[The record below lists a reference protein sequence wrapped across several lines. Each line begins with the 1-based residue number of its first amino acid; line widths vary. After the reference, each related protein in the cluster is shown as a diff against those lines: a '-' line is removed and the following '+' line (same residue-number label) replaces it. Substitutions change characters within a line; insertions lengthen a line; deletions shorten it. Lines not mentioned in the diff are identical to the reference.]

1 VSAAGP
7 KRAAD
12 AIFALG
18 SATLSAVVYFG
29 ARDLPESPFD
39 PLGPAAFPLALAAL
53 LAVLAA
59 VQLARLAFGFATG
72 ASAVVLVHGLDGGG
86 THRLRVD
93 LAVAIYAMTI
103 AYSAALAFGAGFF
116 AATTVYVIAAGASLA
131 GRDRRAVIRSAAVGA
146 VLATGI
152 WALFTHVFLLQW
164 P

>member
-1 VSAAGP
+1 VSAARP

-18 SATLSAVVYFG
+18 SAALSAVVYSG

-53 LAVLAA
+53 LAALAA

-86 THRLRVD
+86 GYRLRVD
-93 LAVAIYAMTI
+93 LAVAVYAMTI
-103 AYSAALAFGAGFF
+103 AYSVALAFGAGFL
-116 AATTVYVIAAGASLA
+116 AATSVYVVAAGAALA
-131 GRDRRAVIRSAAVGA
+131 GRDWRAVAKTAAVGA
-146 VLATGI
+146 ILAAAV
-152 WALFTHVFLLQW
+152 WSLFTHVFLLQW

>member
-1 VSAAGP
+1 MSVIQP

-12 AIFALG
+12 AVFALG
-18 SATLSAVVYFG
+18 SAVLSTVVYFG

-53 LAVLAA
+53 LALLAA

-72 ASAVVLVHGLDGGG
+72 ARAVAMVHGLDGSG

-103 AYSAALAFGAGFF
+103 SYAAALAFGAGFLP
-116 AATTVYVIAAGASLA
+116 ATTVYVIAAGASLA
-131 GRDRRAVIRSAAVGA
+131 GRDRRAVIKASGIGA
-146 VLATGI
+146 VLATAI
-152 WALFTHVFLLQW
+152 WLLFTHVFLLQW